1 MSDSAGD
8 ADEMGLLTAW
18 TNSGLTARVLVLVLA
33 TLVAIAVPASGIFLW
48 MVNGTVVKL
57 GTLFAEKQILF
68 DRYRGLEA
76 LMREVSLAE
85 TVARAPVI
93 VEWAQDETDPEKAK
107 RGLAELEHYR
117 LSFTDR
123 SYFAVVDKSGH
134 YYFNDKDN
142 AYEHNRLRYTV
153 SPDAPQDTWY
163 FKTRALGK
171 GCHLNVNRD
180 EVLSVTKVWINCI
193 IQKDGKVLGLIG
205 TGVDLTQFIKEVV
218 EFPQTGVQSMFVDLQ
233 GAVQAH
239 RDPRVV
245 DFHSLTKDAT
255 AKKTIFRLL
264 DEEGDRKALAGM
276 MQRVAKGEA
285 LVLSRFMQ
293 MDGHEVLV
301 GVGFLDRLGWFNVTV
316 MDVDAIID
324 RKLFAP
330 IAGLMVAILIAVAGL
345 LTFLFKRKVLDRLAR
360 VEQGVTSVRAGD
372 FTAVAKED
380 GNDEIARLSR
390 AFNEMAQAVGDNT
403 GRLEAMV
410 AERTQKLEQLAQHD
424 PLTSVL
430 NRRGFE
436 EAFAREQ
443 NRAQRN
449 DKACGL
455 IIVDL
460 DRFKLV
466 NDDYG
471 HHAGDEVLIACVRR
485 MLSVLRSYDAC
496 ARWGGDEFILLIS
509 DCTADS
515 LAAIA
520 SKIAVLLREAPVAL
534 SDGRAV
540 PMTASLGA
548 AMARPEDSLTDA
560 AARADAALYQV
571 KRNGRD
577 GVAID
582 EQVGTNLRRLG

>member
-1 MSDSAGD
+1 
-8 ADEMGLLTAW
+8 MGLLAAW
-18 TNSGLTARVLVLVLA
+18 KASGLKARVLVLVLA
-33 TLVAIAVPASGIFLW
+33 TLVAIAVPASGVFLW
-48 MVNGTVVKL
+48 LVNGTVVKL

-93 VEWAQDETDPEKAK
+93 VDWAQDEADPDKAK

-117 LSFTDR
+117 LSFADR
-123 SYFAVVDKSGH
+123 SYFVVLDESGN

-142 AYEHNRLRYTV
+142 SYEHNRLRYAV
-153 SPDAPQDTWY
+153 SPANPQDAWY

-180 EVLSVTKVWINCI
+180 ETLSVTKVWINCI

-245 DFHSLTKDAT
+245 DFHSLTKEAA

-264 DEEGDRKALAGM
+264 DEEGDRKALAQM

-285 LVLSRFMQ
+285 LVLSRFMR
-293 MDGHEVLV
+293 MDGREVLV

-316 MDVDAIID
+316 MNVDAIID

-330 IAGLMVAILIAVAGL
+330 IAGLMAAILLAAAGL
-345 LTFLFKRKVLDRLAR
+345 MTLMFKRKVLDRLAR
-360 VEQGVTSVRAGD
+360 VEQAVSRVRAGD
-372 FTAVAKED
+372 FAAVTKEE
-380 GNDEIARLSR
+380 GNDEIARLAR
-390 AFNEMAQAVGDNT
+390 AFDEMTQAVGDNT

-449 DKACGL
+449 GKACGL
-455 IIVDL
+455 VIVDL

-471 HHAGDEVLIACVRR
+471 HHAGDEVLIACARR
-485 MLSVLRSYDAC
+485 MLSTLRSYDAC

-509 DCTADS
+509 DCTAES
-515 LAAIA
+515 LAAVA
-520 SKIAVLLREAPVAL
+520 GKIATLLRASPVAL

-548 AMARPEDSLTDA
+548 AMARPRDSLTDA

-577 GVAID
+577 GVAVD
-582 EQVGTNLRRLG
+582 EAPSSAMPRRVV